1 MEERICAWA
10 KGAETIIG
18 KAARHMATR
27 QSTIDFLIDQL
38 SSLRSVRTKKMFG
51 EYALYCDEKVVALV
65 CDDQLFVKITA
76 EGKALV
82 GQHYQEGFAYPGAK
96 PSMLIGADDL
106 EDHERLC
113 RLIRATADALP
124 PARPKKPKAIRV
136 AERGAKMAK
145 GTPRTKRTMAN
156 PIRAESA
163 SGRFQRERTGPVAKS
178 SITKPRR
185 KTKTSARSA
194 RKTSVT
200 SR

>member
-1 MEERICAWA
+1 
-10 KGAETIIG
+10 
-18 KAARHMATR
+18 MATR

-82 GQHYQEGFAYPGAK
+82 GQHYQEGLAYPGAK

-113 RLIRATADALP
+113 RLIRVTADALP
-124 PARPKKPKAIRV
+124 PARPKRSKAIRIAGQD
-136 AERGAKMAK
+136 AEKATTKAKE
-145 GTPRTKRTMAN
+145 TPRTTRKVAT
-156 PIRAESA
+156 PTRAESA
-163 SGRFQRERTGPVAKS
+163 SAHSERGRTRPAAKPSIKAKS
-178 SITKPRR
+178 RR
-185 KTKTSARSA
+185 ETNTSTRLT
-194 RKTSVT
+194 RKTSGT